1 MLCGNEMN
9 GWRLFWEVFMIRSEV
24 DALRAAMVR
33 APLDPAWAPFEAAM
47 LVRTAARPGICRSPG
62 TRPTVHHPRSEH
74 WGDEPGLLAEF
85 DTDAAARRLVST
97 LAVVAP
103 SAVVESGYQGGR
115 HRYEIHRVTV
125 PRESG
130 AHVQEVLAR
139 SASAGA
145 GALRSG
151 GMTPTVAGRRR
162 RDLVIAAAAWRAALL
177 AVGPGRGGPDG
188 LAVRVGDPW
197 SAGTLLR
204 AADLL
209 RLPVR
214 AVRRPGGQLLTV
226 DGRTVLAA
234 LMSVVT
240 GHGVSSSVVTGGTG
254 APVAAR
260 VGLAG

>member
-1 MLCGNEMN
+1 
-9 GWRLFWEVFMIRSEV
+9 MIRSEV

-62 TRPTVHHPRSEH
+62 TRPTVHHPRSER
-74 WGDEPGLLAEF
+74 WADESGLLAEF
-85 DTDAAARRLVST
+85 DTDAAARRLLST
-97 LAVVAP
+97 LAAVAP
-103 SAVVESGYQGGR
+103 SAAVESGYQGGR

-125 PRESG
+125 PREASG
-130 AHVQEVLAR
+130 PVQEVLAR

-145 GALRSG
+145 AALRSSG
-151 GMTPTVAGRRR
+151 TTPTVAGRRR
-162 RDLVIAAAAWRAALL
+162 RELVIAAAAWRAALL

-209 RLPVR
+209 QVPVR

-226 DGRTVLAA
+226 DGRTALAA
-234 LMSVVT
+234 LISVVT
-240 GHGVSSSVVTGGTG
+240 GNGVVAGGVSSGAVTGGTG
-254 APVAAR
+254 VPVTAR

>member
-1 MLCGNEMN
+1 
-9 GWRLFWEVFMIRSEV
+9 MIRSEME
-24 DALRAAMVR
+24 ALRVAMVR

-47 LVRTAARPGICRSPG
+47 LVRAAARPGICRSPG
-62 TRPTVHHPRSEH
+62 TRPTVHHPRAER

-85 DTDAAARRLVST
+85 DTDAAASRLVST
-97 LAVVAP
+97 LAGVAP

-130 AHVQEVLAR
+130 PQVHEMLAR
-139 SASAGA
+139 SAAAGA
-145 GALRSG
+145 AALRAG
-151 GMTPTVAGRRR
+151 GVTPAVPGRRR
-162 RDLVIAAAAWRAALL
+162 RELVIAAAAWRGALL

-197 SAGTLLR
+197 SAGTLMR

-209 RLPVR
+209 RVPVR

-226 DGRTVLAA
+226 DGRAA
-234 LMSVVT
+234 LGALISVVT
-240 GHGVSSSVVTGGTG
+240 GAGVVAG
-254 APVAAR
+254 AGVHAGA
-260 VGLAG
+260 LAG

>member
-1 MLCGNEMN
+1 
-9 GWRLFWEVFMIRSEV
+9 MIRSEV

-47 LVRTAARPGICRSPG
+47 LVRSAARPGVCRSPS
-62 TRPTVHHPRSEH
+62 TRPTVHHNRPERVAP
-74 WGDEPGLLAEF
+74 EPGLLAEF
-85 DTDAAARRLVST
+85 DTDAAARRLVAALSAIAP
-97 LAVVAP
+97 LAA
-103 SAVVESGYQGGR
+103 VESGYQGGR

-130 AHVQEVLAR
+130 GQVQEVLAR

-145 GALRSG
+145 TALRSVG
-151 GMTPTVAGRRR
+151 PAVGPGRRR
-162 RDLVIAAAAWRAALL
+162 RELVVAAAAWRAALL

-197 SAGTLLR
+197 SATTLVR

-209 RLPVR
+209 QVPVR

-226 DGRTVLAA
+226 DGRAALTALAQIVTSGVPAGTLAA
-234 LMSVVT
+234 AV
-240 GHGVSSSVVTGGTG
+240 
-254 APVAAR
+254 
-260 VGLAG
+260 

>member
-1 MLCGNEMN
+1 
-9 GWRLFWEVFMIRSEV
+9 MIRSEV

-47 LVRTAARPGICRSPG
+47 LVRAAARPGICRSPG
-62 TRPTVHHPRSEH
+62 TRPTVHHPRAER

-85 DTDAAARRLVST
+85 DTDAAASRLVST
-97 LAVVAP
+97 LAAVAP

-130 AHVQEVLAR
+130 AQVLEVLAR

-145 GALRSG
+145 SALRAAG
-151 GMTPTVAGRRR
+151 GTQAVAGRRR
-162 RDLVIAAAAWRAALL
+162 RELVIAAAAWRGALL

-197 SAGTLLR
+197 SAGTLVR

-209 RLPVR
+209 QVPVR

-226 DGRTVLAA
+226 DGRAA
-234 LMSVVT
+234 LGALISVVT
-240 GHGVSSSVVTGGTG
+240 GSGATAAVGV
-254 APVAAR
+254 
-260 VGLAG
+260 AG